1 MKCNNTFKRLE
12 SIAEKHSL
20 PLDKVMH
27 MYSERNYSLYKQAVS
42 NNDYSIVCSS
52 NFEATI
58 CDNLDEYFKLIEMK
72 GGNR

>member
-20 PLDKVMH
+20 PLEDVVLLYTKRS
-27 MYSERNYSLYKQAVS
+27 YNLYRNATISK
-42 NNDYSIVCSS
+42 DYSIVCSS

-58 CDNLDEYFKLIEMK
+58 CDNLEEYFKLIEMK
-72 GGNR
+72 GGK